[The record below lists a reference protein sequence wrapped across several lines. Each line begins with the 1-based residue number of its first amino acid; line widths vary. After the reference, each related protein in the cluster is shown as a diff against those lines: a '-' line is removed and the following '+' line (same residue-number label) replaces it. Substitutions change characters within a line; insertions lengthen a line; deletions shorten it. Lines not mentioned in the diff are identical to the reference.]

1 MTEVGKV
8 LPYLNTKDIYKI
20 LFEVWKF
27 IMENWQQCPYSDNF
41 MEQQEQQ
48 ENNNKIGEINFE
60 ERARNIR
67 IIVQKNILKIP
78 DELVHCICNENNN
91 QLLASEWSI
100 HWTNSIEL
108 ALNR

>member
-20 LFEVWKF
+20 LFEVWKY

-41 MEQQEQQ
+41 MEQQE
-48 ENNNKIGEINFE
+48 NNKIGEINFE
-60 ERARNIR
+60 ERVRNIR

-78 DELVHCICNENNN
+78 DELVHCICNGANN
-91 QLLASEWSI
+91 QLLISEWSI
-100 HWTNSIEL
+100 HWTNSINL